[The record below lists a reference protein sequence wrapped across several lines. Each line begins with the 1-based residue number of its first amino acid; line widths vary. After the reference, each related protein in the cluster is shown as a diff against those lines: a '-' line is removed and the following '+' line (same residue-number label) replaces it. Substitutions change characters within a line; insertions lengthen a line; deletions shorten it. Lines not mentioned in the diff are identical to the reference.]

1 VSAPESNNPSRRVLA
16 PLYAAGFVTAF
27 GAHAV
32 AANLG
37 GYGIAHHTSIWELGL
52 LLGIYDLAEIVLKPV
67 FGTLSDRIGP
77 RPVLLGGLVAFALAS
92 AAFVVAGQAQWL
104 GAARLAQ
111 GAAAAAFS
119 PAAGATL
126 AALGG
131 RKRTGQLFGGYGG
144 AKSLGYL
151 AGPLAGGALVALG
164 GYDLLFAAL
173 AVLAAGAGALAART
187 LPRIA
192 PVPRPR
198 STIVDLAR
206 RVTHP
211 SFLRPVTLLALGT
224 AALSAGVG
232 YLPVLGARHHLTPL
246 ETGALVSLLAATT
259 ALLQPWAG
267 RAHDRA
273 ALPTNAGPGG
283 LLLAAAGFIVAVM
296 IPGIPGIAVAAIL
309 IGAGV
314 AVSSPIGF
322 ANLAAA
328 APAGRMGQTMG
339 AGEVGRELGDAGGP
353 ILVGAFSPAGLATGL
368 LALAGAISLGALA
381 TWQRPRPYPAD
392 MARIPLDTDISPP
405 PAFTR
410 D

>member
-1 VSAPESNNPSRRVLA
+1 
-16 PLYAAGFVTAF
+16 
-27 GAHAV
+27 V

-37 GYGIAHHTSIWELGL
+37 VYGIAHHTSLWQLGL
-52 LLGIYDLAEIVLKPV
+52 LLGVYDLAEIVLKPV

-77 RPVLLGGLVAFALAS
+77 KPVLLGGLVAFALAS
-92 AAFVVAGQAQWL
+92 GAFVVAGHAQWL

-151 AGPLAGGALVALG
+151 AGPLAGGALVVLG
-164 GYDLLFAAL
+164 GYDLLFATL
-173 AVLAAGAGALAART
+173 AVVAAAVGVLAARALPSIPPA
-187 LPRIA
+187 PRA
-192 PVPRPR
+192 R
-198 STIVDLAR
+198 STILDLAR
-206 RVTHP
+206 QVTRA

-232 YLPVLGARHHLTPL
+232 YLSVLGARHHLTPL
-246 ETGALVSLLAATT
+246 DTGALVSLLAATA

-273 ALPTNAGPGG
+273 ALPSNAAPGA
-283 LLLAAAGFIVAVM
+283 LMLAAAGFIIAV
-296 IPGIPGIAVAAIL
+296 IVPNPVGIAVAAIT

-314 AVSSPIGF
+314 AISTPIGF
-322 ANLAAA
+322 ANLAAS
-328 APAGRMGQTMG
+328 APVGRIGQTMG

-368 LALAGAISLGALA
+368 LALAATISLAALT
-381 TWQRPRPYPAD
+381 TWRRRGRQPAGD
-392 MARIPLDTDISPP
+392 STLPPPLDISPRQALP
-405 PAFTR
+405 R

>member
-1 VSAPESNNPSRRVLA
+1 VLA

-37 GYGIAHHTSIWELGL
+37 VYGIAHHVSLWELGL
-52 LLGIYDLAEIVLKPV
+52 LLGIYDLAEIALKPV

-77 RPVLLGGLVAFALAS
+77 KPVLLGGLVAFALAS
-92 AAFVVAGQAQWL
+92 GGFVVAGHAQWL

-126 AALGG
+126 ATLGG

-151 AGPLAGGALVALG
+151 AGPLAGGALVTFG
-164 GYDLLFAAL
+164 GYDLLFATL
-173 AVLAAGAGALAART
+173 AVVAAGVAALAART
-187 LPRIA
+187 LPSIPPA
-192 PVPRPR
+192 PRAR
-198 STIVDLAR
+198 STLLDLAR
-206 RVTHP
+206 QVSHS

-246 ETGALVSLLAATT
+246 DTGALVSLLAATT

-273 ALPTNAGPGG
+273 ALPANAAPGA
-283 LLLAAAGFIVAVM
+283 LLLAAAGFMIAAIV
-296 IPGIPGIAVAAIL
+296 PNSLGIAVAAIM

-314 AVSSPIGF
+314 AISTPIGF
-322 ANLAAA
+322 ADLAAS
-328 APAGRMGQTMG
+328 APTGRIGQTMG

-353 ILVGAFSPAGLATGL
+353 ILVGAFSSAGLATGL
-368 LALAGAISLGALA
+368 VALAATISLGALT
-381 TWQRPRPYPAD
+381 TWQRSHPQR
-392 MARIPLDTDISPP
+392 ARTSTTAPP
-405 PAFTR
+405 PHASKPPA
-410 D
+410 